1 MQFFY
6 GFLITPVYLLAAHM
20 PGLALDTPG
29 LMAMKVRVPSYSQED
44 LTGLRR
50 ALGGQWAMLLLR
62 PAVPLIPQQF
72 F

>member
-29 LMAMKVRVPSYSQED
+29 LMAQVVEAYSQEE
-44 LTGLRR
+44 LAGLRR

-62 PAVPLIPQQF
+62 PTLIPQQF